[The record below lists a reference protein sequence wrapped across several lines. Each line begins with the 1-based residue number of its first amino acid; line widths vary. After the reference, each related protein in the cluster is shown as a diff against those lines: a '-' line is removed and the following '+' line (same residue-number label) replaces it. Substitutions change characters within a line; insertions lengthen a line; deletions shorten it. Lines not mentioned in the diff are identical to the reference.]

1 MFDKFGEFDCVEE
14 LNLAAA
20 GLLKEGDTKSLLAL
34 AEENG
39 IDKEDANDYIEGE
52 LKELTN
58 VIDAAIGKLKVE
70 KQKAN
75 PYESIIADYLMAN
88 SSEEMLARAIRK
100 KGKSVKKALAS
111 MTEQARRVK
120 VGNMAILTD
129 RQGYALVRAYYLK
142 EGGKVEKAKKAKKA
156 K

>member
-1 MFDKFGEFDCVEE
+1 MFEKFGEFDSVEE

-39 IDKEDANDYIEGE
+39 IDKEDANDYIAGE

-142 EGGKVEKAKKAKKA
+142 EGGKVEKAK
-156 K
+156 

>member
-1 MFDKFGEFDCVEE
+1 MFDKFGEFDSVEE

-39 IDKEDANDYIEGE
+39 IDKEDANDYIAGE

-70 KQKAN
+70 KQKSN

-142 EGGKVEKAKKAKKA
+142 EGGKVEKAK
-156 K
+156 